1 MSDKG
6 RDVGCAKLD
15 RCSERRQN
23 HAFHQ
28 NGETTQEAIALRLRR
43 HHAIAIAAALSH
55 PDVEVERHPDRQ
67 YGSFIAF
74 WPKYVGEHS
83 KPLTKILHGIGTIG
97 TPLLSFGF
105 DAELLLRVCLGLASG
120 ISFSLLFV
128 NAFAAYP
135 TGLPEG
141 IVMIVM
147 LVWLM
152 KLFSGRSVA
161 SCFLC
166 LASGYIMPWIAHFFV
181 EHNSPATF
189 LHPTFSI
196 LGDFV
201 LLGSLLTNQ
210 LALNATAP

>member
-1 MSDKG
+1 MNEVKLQVLGTTHGATHFIKMDKPLK
-6 RDVGCAKLD
+6 RPSLSVCV
-15 RCSERRQN
+15 
-23 HAFHQ
+23 
-28 NGETTQEAIALRLRR
+28 AIT
-43 HHAIAIAAALSH
+43 AIAIAAALSH
-55 PDVEVERHPDRQ
+55 PDVDVERHPDRQ
-67 YGSFIAF
+67 YGSFLAF

-152 KLFSGRSVA
+152 KLFSGRSAA

-181 EHNSPATF
+181 EHNNPATF